1 MKTSI
6 QPVALIVAL
15 ALLTTFAPNSPSQS
29 VASIEPAGGQE
40 QSSGDRSDDGMVAIP
55 GGSFEVGIDSA
66 DVPRLKRLFHVDA
79 AQLFEPEIPRHAVAI
94 GSFYLDKYPVT
105 NLQFKKFTDANP
117 EWRPDRVASNLHN
130 GNYLKHWKEPDALA
144 RKANHPVV
152 NVSWYATVAYCH
164 WAGKRL
170 PTEAEWER
178 AARGGLTALY
188 PWGDQPVDKSHANYS
203 GSGIG
208 TTTAVGTY
216 PANGFG
222 LYDMAGNVWQFVADE
237 WQSYPA
243 TPQKNPVAG
252 GNLFTDGTAFLNVQT
267 RRVIRGGSW
276 GGDPINLWVDY
287 RDSHPPN
294 GAQEFVGF
302 RCAK

>member
-1 MKTSI
+1 MKMLTRTL
-6 QPVALIVAL
+6 Q
-15 ALLTTFAPNSPSQS
+15 LLLLLLLQAAFVLGRPAR
-29 VASIEPAGGQE
+29 AGGDQRGGE
-40 QSSGDRSDDGMVAIP
+40 MAAVP
-55 GGSFEVGIDSA
+55 GGTFEIGIDA
-66 DVPRLKRLFHVDA
+66 AEVPRLKSVFGINSAR
-79 AQLFEPEIPRHAVAI
+79 LFEPEMPRHTVTI
-94 GSFYLDKYPVT
+94 DSFYLDKYPVT
-105 NLQFKKFTDANP
+105 NAQFRKFIDVNP
-117 EWRPDRVASNLHN
+117 EWRPERIAGNLHN
-130 GNYLKHWKEPDALA
+130 GNYLKQRTDAEAPVGKPD
-144 RKANHPVV
+144 HPVV
-152 NVSWYATVAYCH
+152 NVSWYAAVAYCR

-178 AARGGLTALY
+178 GARGGLTGIY
-188 PWGDQPVDKSHANYS
+188 PWGDQPVDKSRANYS

-208 TTTAVGTY
+208 TTTTVGTY
-216 PANGFG
+216 PANGYG

-243 TPQKNPVAG
+243 AAQENPMAG
-252 GNLFTDGTAFLNVQT
+252 GDRFTDGTSFLEVKT

-276 GGDPINLWVDY
+276 GGDPINLWVEY

>member
-1 MKTSI
+1 MRNSR
-6 QPVALIVAL
+6 
-15 ALLTTFAPNSPSQS
+15 NSPKP
-29 VASIEPAGGQE
+29 I
-40 QSSGDRSDDGMVAIP
+40 R
-55 GGSFEVGIDSA
+55 
-66 DVPRLKRLFHVDA
+66 
-79 AQLFEPEIPRHAVAI
+79 
-94 GSFYLDKYPVT
+94 
-105 NLQFKKFTDANP
+105 
-117 EWRPDRVASNLHN
+117 EWRPERIASNLHN

-144 RKANHPVV
+144 RKSNHPVV
-152 NVSWYATVAYCH
+152 NVSWYAALAYCR

-178 AARGGLTALY
+178 AARGGFTALY
-188 PWGDQPVDKSHANYS
+188 PWGDQSVDKARANYS

-208 TTTAVGTY
+208 ATTAVGTY
-216 PANGFG
+216 PANGYG

-252 GNLFTDGTAFLNVQT
+252 GNLFAEGTAFLDVNT

-276 GGDPINLWVDY
+276 GGDPINLWVEY

-294 GAQEFVGF
+294 GRRILWDFAVRGDEVGCPTLVP
-302 RCAK
+302 RTLRKGWVKESPPYHRLGRVSH